1 MKVYATLVSL
11 ALATVAVAQNIPP
24 CAQECVNPFLQ
35 NGIGSCGSDAKCICG
50 SQEFITGISCCLADK
65 CSAADQQLAINFA
78 GTFCGGLGV
87 TTLPTTVACATKTA
101 APSGSSTGA
110 ASTTPTGSAG
120 PASTNALS
128 SKSGNYGPRQTA
140 APVLGAIGGL
150 VAAVALL

>member
-11 ALATVAVAQNIPP
+11 AMATVAVAQNLPP
-24 CAQECVNPFLQ
+24 CAQQCVNPYLQ

-50 SQEFITGISCCLADK
+50 SQEFITGISCCLADG
-65 CSAADQQLAINFA
+65 CNSADQQIAINFA

-101 APSGSSTGA
+101 APSGSSTGV

-120 PASTNALS
+120 AASTAS
-128 SKSGNYGPRQTA
+128 STKSGNYGPRQTA
-140 APVLGAIGGL
+140 APALGAIGGL
-150 VAAVALL
+150 VAAIAML